1 MNGIG
6 GRTIAEAQQNM
17 TLVEA
22 RQWAQYMRR
31 HGGLNIAERVEQA
44 AALICATGAQLMGNK
59 KVKVNDFLPN
69 RESDDELR
77 LATPQDFLRVL
88 TGSKVSLDA
97 SRKR

>member
-59 KVKVNDFLPN
+59 KAKVNDFLPN

-88 TGSKVSLDA
+88 QA
-97 SRKR
+97 SRIP

>member
-44 AALICATGAQLMGNK
+44 AALICATGAQLMGKK

-88 TGSKVSLDA
+88 QA
-97 SRKR
+97 SRKP

>member
-22 RQWAQYMRR
+22 RHWAQYIRR
-31 HGGLNIAERVEQA
+31 HGGLNTAERVEQA

-88 TGSKVSLDA
+88 QA
-97 SRKR
+97 SRKP

>member
-17 TLVEA
+17 SLVEA

-31 HGGLNIAERVEQA
+31 HGGLNVAERVEQA
-44 AALICATGAQLMGNK
+44 AALICATGAKLMGQK
-59 KVKVNDFLPN
+59 KDVADFLPN

-77 LATPQDFLRVL
+77 IATPQDFFNIVKASMR
-88 TGSKVSLDA
+88 SK
-97 SRKR
+97 